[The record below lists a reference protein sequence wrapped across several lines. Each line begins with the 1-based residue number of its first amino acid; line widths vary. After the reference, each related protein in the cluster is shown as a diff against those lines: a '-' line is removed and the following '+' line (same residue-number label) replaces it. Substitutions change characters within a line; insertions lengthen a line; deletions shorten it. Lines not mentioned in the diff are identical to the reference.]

1 MFTKVPFMAAGEGPV
16 TSTTTAAA
24 TAPAAATAT
33 ASPRDAMD
41 VEDTTSM
48 TPAEKASVMPL
59 PAPEKEHRVSASL
72 SPCLSNR
79 DGSDIDEPASVTV
92 PPLCLR
98 SGIAYKLPVLTKPA
112 LPKNKK
118 GRGVRKGKN
127 PEGTA
132 GPGPAPRAPA
142 PGIRGRPG
150 AQPGYHPSRAGAT
163 QDRTSFQDTNSPGQG
178 DGEKEVGR
186 GPPSGGH
193 LQGSGTCKEFTGEP
207 KLPTQKGQALG
218 WGGAQLRSDYGPGP
232 TPYGVGKGQG
242 RQNDHSCR
250 VNHFVAPE
258 PFVAGNGNF
267 GFRKNYLPGS
277 YTMTSTPMINNSTR
291 AFPLPHL
298 SQTNNL
304 NEASDSASSTM
315 DDWMR
320 NVNDIQSLLMNKN
333 EMLQQEINKLS
344 SHQKEDRMRLDKTS
358 ATVERSSA
366 HIMDIKHI
374 TQSIETRAMN
384 TGDDVEKLH
393 SSIHACKKVIDT
405 CVKMNHQEARDVS
418 NIMEA
423 INTMNSEPTRQWDVV
438 TALFGDIQQQMNTLT
453 ASFNEMKVDKTKS
466 TEHVPAGSGPIEK
479 NGTPEQ
485 RETPPHMLK
494 DEKSYSSTVNEKKL
508 TETSEHTPSIIDMPN
523 HQPNFKN
530 FPKASAYPTYSG
542 KPEEDW
548 VRFIEDIDILKN
560 AYALPDSEIVSK
572 LPSLLMGIAYTWYR
586 IAGRENTAVCWE
598 TWKQLIGHRFGDAQ
612 WRQKQLE
619 LLDSD
624 KFTYEVSD
632 VSEYLMN
639 MHRRIES
646 IYPGLKNDDMRMHIL
661 MRLPSDLRNL
671 ITPHP
676 SADMEMSR
684 FLALCAQIIT
694 GTKEFQAAQR
704 RDKLGHNT
712 KRREWKNKEDRAPY
726 NKNYKGAE
734 VKIPL
739 AGDYQERKPKGT
751 CNKCGKPW
759 SPGHYCRKN
768 DINVINEDNFS
779 VMDDSHSDLA
789 LNSQGEEEDDDQSIN
804 MLEQLEYEVLTSSN
818 FKEDAEGRL
827 LNVQDAELM
836 HDPQDPLIKKHC
848 PAKCTVLI
856 NDQETVAVLDTG
868 AGGCVVSS
876 KYLASKDKNWES
888 HMLQGTLGVWSGY
901 GSTLKPIG
909 TYTSGVIFGHER
921 GNTRCAINFTVMEG
935 DNLPQY
941 FIIGNNALHL
951 YGIKLH
957 ISEGYFTI
965 GKNTKRHF
973 ELSSCHSDTRIS
985 MVSEDIGQSI
995 PAAQTPTPV
1004 GAQTPEPEEFEK
1016 AFKTASYSG
1025 TLAYHDRIEGHPLKS
1040 YVDSIPWSLPMGHDN
1055 WGMSLL
1061 WSLTSN

>member
-1 MFTKVPFMAAGEGPV
+1 M
-16 TSTTTAAA
+16 
-24 TAPAAATAT
+24 
-33 ASPRDAMD
+33 
-41 VEDTTSM
+41 
-48 TPAEKASVMPL
+48 
-59 PAPEKEHRVSASL
+59 
-72 SPCLSNR
+72 N
-79 DGSDIDEPASVTV
+79 
-92 PPLCLR
+92 
-98 SGIAYKLPVLTKPA
+98 
-112 LPKNKK
+112 
-118 GRGVRKGKN
+118 
-127 PEGTA
+127 
-132 GPGPAPRAPA
+132 
-142 PGIRGRPG
+142 
-150 AQPGYHPSRAGAT
+150 
-163 QDRTSFQDTNSPGQG
+163 
-178 DGEKEVGR
+178 
-186 GPPSGGH
+186 
-193 LQGSGTCKEFTGEP
+193 
-207 KLPTQKGQALG
+207 
-218 WGGAQLRSDYGPGP
+218 
-232 TPYGVGKGQG
+232 
-242 RQNDHSCR
+242 
-250 VNHFVAPE
+250 
-258 PFVAGNGNF
+258 
-267 GFRKNYLPGS
+267 
-277 YTMTSTPMINNSTR
+277 STPMMSNSTR

-320 NVNDIQSLLMNKN
+320 NLNDIQSLLMNKN

-344 SHQKEDRMRLDKTS
+344 SHQKEDRLRLDKTS

-374 TQSIETRAMN
+374 TQSTETRAMN

-508 TETSEHTPSIIDMPN
+508 TETSEHTPSIIDMPK

-639 MHRRIES
+639 LHRRIES

-676 SADMEMSR
+676 AADMEMS
-684 FLALCAQIIT
+684 
-694 GTKEFQAAQR
+694 
-704 RDKLGHNT
+704 
-712 KRREWKNKEDRAPY
+712 
-726 NKNYKGAE
+726 
-734 VKIPL
+734 
-739 AGDYQERKPKGT
+739 
-751 CNKCGKPW
+751 
-759 SPGHYCRKN
+759 
-768 DINVINEDNFS
+768 
-779 VMDDSHSDLA
+779 
-789 LNSQGEEEDDDQSIN
+789 
-804 MLEQLEYEVLTSSN
+804 
-818 FKEDAEGRL
+818 
-827 LNVQDAELM
+827 
-836 HDPQDPLIKKHC
+836 
-848 PAKCTVLI
+848 
-856 NDQETVAVLDTG
+856 
-868 AGGCVVSS
+868 
-876 KYLASKDKNWES
+876 
-888 HMLQGTLGVWSGY
+888 
-901 GSTLKPIG
+901 
-909 TYTSGVIFGHER
+909 
-921 GNTRCAINFTVMEG
+921 
-935 DNLPQY
+935 
-941 FIIGNNALHL
+941 
-951 YGIKLH
+951 
-957 ISEGYFTI
+957 
-965 GKNTKRHF
+965 
-973 ELSSCHSDTRIS
+973 
-985 MVSEDIGQSI
+985 
-995 PAAQTPTPV
+995 
-1004 GAQTPEPEEFEK
+1004 
-1016 AFKTASYSG
+1016 
-1025 TLAYHDRIEGHPLKS
+1025 
-1040 YVDSIPWSLPMGHDN
+1040 
-1055 WGMSLL
+1055 
-1061 WSLTSN
+1061 